1 MSDGQIEPQG
11 KDSLESSLRLELTR
25 GGSVVGAVGPVLRHL
40 VQHGD
45 GGLFAD
51 GVIAQVRACLHDLAR
66 QLAGDD
72 AQRVDPLAAALVDV
86 PGILGHLHGLA
97 LEWAM
102 TCRLQERLGIDP
114 VLSPL
119 LQSLIASSEPETSAR
134 AMALLAAQARFVR
147 SGRRLQLPLR
157 ELPAELWQG
166 AVEALRGLGGEF
178 SQVHDE
184 ASTRAGLLAR
194 LVSGMGSGAV
204 AGLALGHAGVA
215 IFATCL
221 AYLGPHWHD
230 RARDGAILA
239 MQEGQ
244 ELRLAVALRAAGLK
258 MGSVEENLLALHPG
272 ASLSWGMVRLS
283 VERAGEILADH
294 PLTFGN
300 GL

>member
-1 MSDGQIEPQG
+1 MSDGPVEPQG
-11 KDSLESSLRLELTR
+11 RDSLESSLRQELAR
-25 GGSVVGAVGPVLRHL
+25 GDAVVGAVGPVLRHL
-40 VQHGD
+40 VVLGD

-51 GVIAQVRACLHDLAR
+51 GVIAQVRGCLRDVAR
-66 QLAGDD
+66 QLADGDEG
-72 AQRVDPLAAALVDV
+72 AVAAIEAGLVDV
-86 PGILGHLHGLA
+86 PGLLGHLHGLA

-119 LQSLIASSEPETSAR
+119 LQSLIASSEAETAAR

-147 SGRRLQLPLR
+147 ASRRMQYPLR
-157 ELPAELWQG
+157 ELPAELLHG
-166 AVEALRGLGGEF
+166 AVGLGAGLA
-178 SQVHDE
+178 QGYDE
-184 ASTRAGLLAR
+184 AATRAGLLAR
-194 LVSGMGSGAV
+194 LVSGMGAGAV

-215 IFATCL
+215 IFATSL

-230 RARDGAILA
+230 RARDAAILA

-258 MGSVEENLLALHPG
+258 MGAVEENLLALHPS
-272 ASLSWGMVRLS
+272 ASLSVGMLRLS
-283 VERAGEILADH
+283 VERAGEILVAH
-294 PLTFGN
+294 PLHFGD